1 MSASVKNYVILKAPV
16 VLMGVAIACVL
27 SPSTFADPPPDTI
40 FGNYAGAGKCPA
52 HAKACTDTGALDNV
66 YIQPMEKKKETD
78 EEKQLRESFQLPE
91 NAQADVRI
99 ALRIL
104 RNNGHNCTMEG
115 EMLWSGDHLSFQEGP
130 APRGTIPANCRLQL
144 GFKHD
149 GMTIKDPDN
158 ACSEGYCSIDKPTR
172 LAGRRFKKGPDPLL
186 AANKKSATPPPAAIF
201 GKYNGTGQC
210 ATDERKTIICNEN
223 KSTDYI
229 VIKPSETA
237 DAHVVIG
244 RTKGTDD
251 NGNYCLLDADA
262 MWLGN
267 HLAFIKERPD
277 KPGSPH
283 LLEFWFK
290 NDTVVVRDVWGDYC
304 GALIQGGYFKKS
316 PASPRRPAQR

>member
-1 MSASVKNYVILKAPV
+1 MSASVKNYFIFKTPV
-16 VLMGVAIACVL
+16 VLMGAAIACVL
-27 SPSTFADPPPDTI
+27 SSSAFADPAPDTL
-40 FGNYAGAGKCPA
+40 FGNYAGTGKCPPGSP
-52 HAKACTDTGALDNV
+52 KSCTDTGAMDNV
-66 YIQPMEKKKETD
+66 FLQHLEKKETD
-78 EEKQLRESFQLPE
+78 EQVQ
-91 NAQADVRI
+91 VRNLLDI
-99 ALRIL
+99 KKTDTHVAIRIL

-130 APRGTIPANCRLQL
+130 VPRGTIPANCRLQL

-172 LAGRRFKKGPDPLL
+172 LAGRRFKKGPDQLL

-201 GKYNGTGQC
+201 GKYDWAGKC
-210 ATDERKTIICNEN
+210 ASDERKTVYCTARN
-223 KSTDYI
+223 KSTDYVI
-229 VIKPSETA
+229 IKPSETA
-237 DAHVVIG
+237 DARVVIG
-244 RTKGTDD
+244 RTKSADD
-251 NGNYCLLDADA
+251 DGSSFCRMDADA

-267 HLAFIKERPD
+267 HLTFIKELPD
-277 KPGSPH
+277 SPGSPQ

-290 NDTVVVRDVWGDYC
+290 DNTLVVRDVWNNHC